1 MTKEELKKKLESF
14 ENEVHDIWND
24 NITKQKFMKC
34 IKCEKEIPSYW
45 YYKNDKKLCGDYT
58 YIGYCAT
65 CEDFARYT
73 GNL

>member
-1 MTKEELKKKLESF
+1 MKCIKNFMKYIKCGDKKP
-14 ENEVHDIWND
+14 
-24 NITKQKFMKC
+24 MKC
-34 IKCEKEIPSYW
+34 IKCGEDIPSYW
-45 YYKNDKKLCGDYT
+45 YYKNNKKLCGDYT